1 MKRIL
6 ATAAFAL
13 GLSAPPAAGQDAGF
27 QMLATMR
34 PFIDIASPQ
43 HWEPVAEALRK
54 DGLWRI
60 FEAQG
65 FELTPW
71 TIHAVVVDLIAGGD
85 LELLVSFREG
95 CGNSGC
101 WTYLLEVRNG
111 TWQVIIYTVLPDAF
125 IVWRNAGET
134 HSVISGYRHGL
145 FWNGRAWVQFCTDT
159 KYCG

>member
-1 MKRIL
+1 MTSRTRRPPDEENSRHGSFCPRPL
-6 ATAAFAL
+6 RASRGGPGRRVSDARDHAAL
-13 GLSAPPAAGQDAGF
+13 
-27 QMLATMR
+27 
-34 PFIDIASPQ
+34 
-43 HWEPVAEALRK
+43 
-54 DGLWRI
+54 
-60 FEAQG
+60 

-145 FWNGRAWVQFCTDT
+145 FWNSRAWVQFCTDT